1 MLFYYKVVYV
11 HYKNL
16 DNKIATT
23 NILVNTCQVYYYYL
37 YDILY
42 ICIYIY
48 ICTYMMKDLTIMLLL
63 PPL

>member
-48 ICTYMMKDLTIMLLL
+48 IYVHT
-63 PPL
+63 